1 MSEMLYKLY
10 TLMDEEVRFQL
21 RNREDLAP
29 LIKQRAK
36 LAETRMAR
44 DTEGEL
50 DHVLTEAEDLL
61 DGEFKE
67 LQSLELFHAAL
78 TLGLELGRLTG

>member
-10 TLMDEEVRFQL
+10 TLMDEEVNYKL

-67 LQSLELFHAAL
+67 LQSLELFRAAL
-78 TLGLELGRLTG
+78 ILGRLTGLL